1 MDTIVIKPY
10 EPIVWKDHAVEK
22 PRTYRPIHNEDG
34 TILLV
39 PDEGMVWQQGTPVNA
54 ANLEHMQQ
62 GIINNDARLPV
73 VDVCTIDV
81 SGITDELYPR
91 LTLLSGGFGY
101 GIGGYGVTPAGG
113 TGMTTVDATYV
124 YDEGTIH
131 VIVPKQY
138 AAYTN
143 ATKIGEKT
151 FSLTTD
157 NEDDESSL
165 TLIIH

>member
-1 MDTIVIKPY
+1 METIVIKPY
-10 EPIVWKDHAVEK
+10 EPIGWKDHAVEN
-22 PRTYRPIHNEDG
+22 PRTYRPIYNEDG

-39 PDEGMVWQQGTPVNA
+39 PEEGTVWQQGTPLNA
-54 ANLEHMQQ
+54 ANLNHMEQ

-81 SGITDELYPR
+81 SAITDELYPR
-91 LTLLSGGFGY
+91 LTLLVGGYGY
-101 GIGGYGVTPAGG
+101 GIGGYGETPAGG
-113 TGMTTVDATYV
+113 TGMTTVDAAYV
-124 YDEGTIH
+124 YDEGTVH

-143 ATKIGEKT
+143 ATKVADKT
-151 FSLTTD
+151 FTLTTD
-157 NEDDESSL
+157 NPDDETSL